1 MSHRTVILL
10 LGSNLGNQK
19 KYIEDALVEIKLQ
32 ISEVLEISNFLYSEP
47 VEFVSS
53 NIFCNI
59 AASVS
64 TILSPVE
71 LLREIKKIEQKMG
84 RKFDSSFYEGQY
96 RDRIIDIDIVK
107 IEGLHFECDKLSIPH
122 KKHLEER
129 QFSKEILN
137 NLINF
142 CKT

>member
-32 ISEVLEISNFLYSEP
+32 IGEVLEISNFLYSEP

-107 IEGLHFECDKLSIPH
+107 IEGLHFECDRLLIPH